1 MINNC
6 PKLTNL
12 IISKC
17 GSTLSSLNLEG
28 CTSLG
33 RINFD
38 NTTYTAL
45 TYLNLK
51 NTIVSTV
58 KWGTTLYSDYLDL
71 YNMPSLNTIII

>member
-33 RINFD
+33 SINFD
-38 NTTYTAL
+38 DVTYEAL
-45 TYLNLK
+45 TYLNIK
-51 NTIVSTV
+51 NTLISKV
-58 KWGTTLYSDYLDL
+58 KWGTIL
-71 YNMPSLNTIII
+71 

>member
-33 RINFD
+33 SINFD
-38 NTTYTAL
+38 DVTYGAL
-45 TYLNLK
+45 TYLNIK
-51 NTIVSTV
+51 NTLVSKV
-58 KWGTTLYSDYLDL
+58 KWGTIL
-71 YNMPSLNTIII
+71 

>member
-33 RINFD
+33 SINFD
-38 NTTYTAL
+38 TATYTAL
-45 TYLNLK
+45 TYFNIR
-51 NTIVSTV
+51 NTLVSNV
-58 KWGTTLYSDYLDL
+58 KWGTTLY
-71 YNMPSLNTIII
+71 